1 MESIIAVVMSVAF
14 IVWVMSSVVKEKK
27 RVEAEELRSE
37 ITDWVEH
44 IAKTTGR
51 THRISKATHK
61 SPGYEYTEYEI
72 TYEVNGVTYNKWF
85 DLYPGPD
92 LGDIYGEGASVLI
105 KYSESDPDEF
115 DVISVLGDSN
125 IMMF

>member
-1 MESIIAVVMSVAF
+1 MEILAAVLVTIIF
-14 IVWVMSSVVKEKK
+14 ITWPLASVVRDKR
-27 RVEAEELRSE
+27 RVEEAELNAD

-51 THRISKATHK
+51 TNRITKAALNT
-61 SPGYEYTEYEI
+61 PRLEYTEYQI
-72 TYEVNGVTYNKWF
+72 IYEVNGVTYTKWF

-92 LGDIYGEGASVLI
+92 LGDIYGEGTSVLI

-115 DVISVLGDSN
+115 EIVSVLGDS
-125 IMMF
+125 IQMF

>member
-1 MESIIAVVMSVAF
+1 MEIIGAVTVSIVF
-14 IVWVMSSVVKEKK
+14 IVWAMTSVMRDKK
-27 RVEAEELRSE
+27 RVEKEENKE
-37 ITDWVEH
+37 DIIDWVEH

-51 THRISKATHK
+51 TNRITKATFK
-61 SPGYEYTEYEI
+61 TPGFEYTEYEI
-72 TYEVNGVTYNKWF
+72 TYEVNGVTYTKWF

-92 LGDIYGEGASVLI
+92 LGDIYGEGTSVLI

-125 IMMF
+125 SMMF

>member
-1 MESIIAVVMSVAF
+1 MEIIGAVTVSIVF
-14 IVWVMSSVVKEKK
+14 IVWAMTSVIRDKK
-27 RVEAEELRSE
+27 RVEKEENKE
-37 ITDWVEH
+37 DITDWVEH

-51 THRISKATHK
+51 TNRITKATFK
-61 SPGYEYTEYEI
+61 TPGFEYTEYEI
-72 TYEVNGVTYNKWF
+72 TYEVNGVTYTKWF

-92 LGDIYGEGASVLI
+92 LRDIYGEGASVLI
-105 KYSESDPDEF
+105 KYSASDPDEF

>member
-1 MESIIAVVMSVAF
+1 MEIIGAVTVSIVF
-14 IVWVMSSVVKEKK
+14 IVWAMTSVMRDKK
-27 RVEAEELRSE
+27 RVEKEENKE
-37 ITDWVEH
+37 DIIDWVEH

-51 THRISKATHK
+51 TNRITKATFK
-61 SPGYEYTEYEI
+61 TPGFEYTEYEI
-72 TYEVNGVTYNKWF
+72 IYEVNGVTYTKWF

-92 LGDIYGEGASVLI
+92 LGDIYGEGTSVLI

>member
-1 MESIIAVVMSVAF
+1 MNTIGAIIISAALIALAMF
-14 IVWVMSSVVKEKK
+14 SVVRDKTKKEMAL
-27 RVEAEELRSE
+27 ENNE

-51 THRISKATHK
+51 INRIVK
-61 SPGYEYTEYEI
+61 STFKTPGYEYTEYEI
-72 TYEVNGVTYNKWF
+72 VYEVNGVTYHKWF

-115 DVISVLGDSN
+115 EVISVLGDSN